1 MRERFTGRIA
11 GVGSASGVRV
21 VVGRWDAGP
30 WGPFADVM
38 VEDAA
43 GHRVLVAPDERT
55 RGFVSATYSFD
66 EVVIA
71 PVAVT
76 DTAAG
81 WQVVSGPL
89 ALDLTLGGPTP
100 VGRLLRLVPGR
111 LATSPAWC
119 TLVDPV
125 ARVPDARRP
134 HPGDGGPGAP
144 GVVRRH
150 VGAGGDRPAR
160 HLAGSGPRRAGARR
174 PAVPVRLLLHAA
186 TAVRHRRRDHHR
198 ADRRPGRRSPPRL
211 VSERASVGA
220 RCVPQA
226 AVPVARSGSPMR
238 RSFCR
243 ASRSSWRTRSA
254 EMPCLAPMSASLCWR
269 PSVRP

>member
-55 RGFVSATYSFD
+55 RGFVSATYTFD

-81 WQVVSGPL
+81 WRVVSGPL
-89 ALDLTLGGPTP
+89 ALDLTVGGPTP

-125 ARVPDARRP
+125 ARVVMRGVRTRGTAGQERREWYGATSVRAVTDLHGTWRGQDLGALAPVDPPCRFGFSSTPRRP
-134 HPGDGGPGAP
+134 CVTD
-144 GVVRRH
+144 VVTTIER
-150 VGAGGDRPAR
+150 
-160 HLAGSGPRRAGARR
+160 
-174 PAVPVRLLLHAA
+174 
-186 TAVRHRRRDHHR
+186 T
-198 ADRRPGRRSPPRL
+198 ADRDDEARPD
-211 VSERASVGA
+211 
-220 RCVPQA
+220 
-226 AVPVARSGSPMR
+226 
-238 RSFCR
+238 
-243 ASRSSWRTRSA
+243 
-254 EMPCLAPMSASLCWR
+254 
-269 PSVRP
+269 